1 MEEGARCWLPS
12 SKSSPQRQQTRDAS
26 HSNNNKAADH
36 GERIIVDSQH
46 SAPHRDIASDQPDC
60 NRLGLNSCG
69 LDATIPFSTVARR
82 WQTRV
87 MLGLVSRDQVRDA
100 SRSSPSRNRLPYD
113 LGCRR
118 DSEGTH
124 RLFETAAQRHGFVGH
139 DADAVGH
146 VA

>member
-1 MEEGARCWLPS
+1 VLASPGR
-12 SKSSPQRQQTRDAS
+12 KSSPQRQQTRDAT

-46 SAPHRDIASDQPDC
+46 TAPHRDIASEQPDC
-60 NRLGLNSCG
+60 SRLGSKFLWLRCNDPIFYCG
-69 LDATIPFSTVARR
+69 TEMAE
-82 WQTRV
+82 TRV
-87 MLGLVSRDQVRDA
+87 MLGLVSRDQRGMLLVLHHSD
-100 SRSSPSRNRLPYD
+100 
-113 LGCRR
+113 
-118 DSEGTH
+118 GTH